1 MTVDEDQ
8 INRMNEAY
16 EQIFDVFDK
25 NKLEPETAFG
35 LMIKLTV
42 QIAGD
47 LPKEEMIAILSAAYD
62 INRFL
67 RPRSTEV
74 H

>member
-16 EQIFDVFDK
+16 EQVLDVFDK

-67 RPRSTEV
+67 RPRSNEV

>member
-16 EQIFDVFDK
+16 EQVLDVFDK

>member
-8 INRMNEAY
+8 INRLNEAY